1 MKDIM
6 GLMKQAKQMQEKME
20 TAKAKVADLVAEG
33 ASGGGMVRLVLS
45 GEGHM
50 KSISIDPAMI
60 DKDEVEILEDLIIAA
75 YHDAKIKLDQKQQDA
90 MKEAMGDIDLPPGME
105 LPF

>member
-6 GLMKQAKQMQEKME
+6 GLMKQAKEMQSKME
-20 TAKAKVADLVAEG
+20 EAKAKVADLIAEG
-33 ASGGGMVRLVLS
+33 RSGGGLVRLTLS

-50 KSISIDPAMI
+50 QTLKIDPVLA
-60 DKDEVEILEDLIIAA
+60 DKDELEILEDLIIAA
-75 YHDAKIKLDQKQQDA
+75 FHDAKVRLDQKQQDT
-90 MKEAMGDIDLPPGME
+90 MKAAMGGIQLPPGMN

>member
-20 TAKAKVADLVAEG
+20 LAKAKVADLRAEG
-33 ASGGGMVRLVLS
+33 VSGGGMVRLVLS

-50 KSISIDPAMI
+50 QSINIDPSMI
-60 DKDEVEILEDLIIAA
+60 VAAEAEILEDLIIAA
-75 YHDAKIKLDQKQQDA
+75 YHDAKVKLDQKQAETMQD
-90 MKEAMGDIDLPPGME
+90 AMGDIKLPDGMK
-105 LPF
+105 LPL